1 MIQRQKCLLIAVAL
15 AFAGLGG
22 CKEEEPPPLPPR
34 PVLAMTLVPVTQET
48 FGPFA
53 STVEARYQTQ
63 LGFQL
68 SGRMIARDVYIGDL
82 VSKGQRLAALD
93 PTVPQ
98 FNLKRAKADVADAR
112 AQLANAE
119 GIESRQRILAQGGNA
134 SQATLDN
141 AIAGKATAQ
150 ARLDQMLAALRLAE
164 EQMSYTELHANF
176 EGVVTA
182 WNAEVGQFVSSG
194 SPVVTVARPDEREA
208 VVDIPDDLMLDVK
221 PGTRFDVHLLVA
233 PKIEA
238 KGIVRE
244 ITPVADP
251 ATRSRRVRL
260 TLVDAGPAFRLG
272 ATISVASEHTT
283 APRIYA
289 PATAILE
296 EQGRHFAWLLAPDG
310 KSVHRRE
317 VKVTPAGDS
326 QVQIL
331 SGLSA
336 GDKIVTVGV
345 HSLVDGQA
353 VGGEEG
359 AALKSARA
367 QGTRL

>member
-1 MIQRQKCLLIAVAL
+1 MRAVSKGLAL
-15 AFAGLGG
+15 AAAMSLTALGG
-22 CKEEEPPPLPPR
+22 CTEEAAAPLPPR
-34 PVLAMTLVPVTQET
+34 PVLAQKLVPVTQEV

-68 SGRMIARDVYIGDL
+68 SGRMIARDVYVGDF
-82 VSKGQRLAALD
+82 VTKGERLAALD
-93 PTVPQ
+93 PTVTQ
-98 FNLKRAKADVADAR
+98 FALKRAKADVADAR

-119 GIESRQRILAQGGNA
+119 GIEARQRILAQGGNA

-141 AIAGKATAQ
+141 AVAGKATAR

-176 EGVVTA
+176 DGVVTA
-182 WNAEVGQFVSSG
+182 WNAEVGQFVTSG
-194 SPVVTVARPDEREA
+194 NAVVTIARPDEREA
-208 VVDIPDDLMLDVK
+208 VVDIPDDLMLTVV
-221 PGTRFDVHLLVA
+221 PGTEFSVRLLVA
-233 PKIEA
+233 PQIKA
-238 KGIVRE
+238 KGVVRE
-244 ITPVADP
+244 IAPVADA

-260 TLVDAGPAFRLG
+260 TLVDADPAFRLG
-272 ATISVASEHTT
+272 ATITVVAERPT
-283 APRIYA
+283 APKLYA
-289 PATAILE
+289 PASAILDAHG
-296 EQGRHFAWLLAPDG
+296 QHFVWLLAPDG
-310 KSVHRRE
+310 RSVHRRE
-317 VKVTPAGDS
+317 VTIAAAADD
-326 QVQIL
+326 QVEIR
-331 SGLSA
+331 SGVAA

-359 AALKSARA
+359 AALESARA

>member
-1 MIQRQKCLLIAVAL
+1 MSDRPKGLLIALAL
-15 AFAGLGG
+15 GFAALGG

-34 PVLAMTLVPVTQET
+34 PILATKLVPVTHET

-63 LGFQL
+63 LGFQT
-68 SGRMIARDVYIGDL
+68 SGRMISRDVYVGDL
-82 VSKGQRLAALD
+82 VTKGQRLAALD
-93 PTVPQ
+93 RTVPQ

-112 AQLANAE
+112 AQLTNAE
-119 GIESRQRILAQGGNA
+119 GIEARQRILAQGGNA

-141 AIAGKATAQ
+141 AIAGRATAQ
-150 ARLDQMLAALRLAE
+150 ARLDQMQAALRLAE

-176 EGVVTA
+176 DGVVTT

-194 SPVVTVARPDEREA
+194 SAVVTIAQPDEREA
-208 VVDIPDDLMLDVK
+208 VVDIPDDLMWNVT
-221 PGTRFDVHLLVA
+221 PGTKFKVRLLVA
-233 PKIEA
+233 PAVVAE
-238 KGIVRE
+238 GVVRE
-244 ITPVADP
+244 ITPIADA

-260 TLVDAGPAFRLG
+260 TLLKAGDAFRLG
-272 ATISVASEHTT
+272 STITVAIERPT
-283 APRIYA
+283 APRLYA
-289 PATAILE
+289 PESAILDE
-296 EQGRHFAWLLAPDG
+296 GGRSYAWLLAPDG

-317 VKVTPAGDS
+317 VKTAPAGENR
-326 QVQIL
+326 VEIL

-359 AALKSARA
+359 AALESARA